1 MVSKSKYNLSATEME
16 IMEFLW
22 DTNKKL
28 SASEILKYFND
39 NKSKN
44 WKKQTLNTFL
54 VKLIEKGALQYDM
67 VKNKKYIITI
77 SIKGVVKKYCT
88 TGIPSIFCLKKS
100 EIVFLCFHIITILA
114 KAQKYKN
121 ISSNFHIILYSSPNI
136 PVISTERLFNT

>member
-67 VKNKKYIITI
+67 VKNKKYYYPTAQSQTKTDILN
-77 SIKGVVKKYCT
+77 
-88 TGIPSIFCLKKS
+88 TGHK
-100 EIVFLCFHIITILA
+100 ILLTKHLMA
-114 KAQKYKN
+114 
-121 ISSNFHIILYSSPNI
+121 L
-136 PVISTERLFNT
+136 

>member
-1 MVSKSKYNLSATEME
+1 ME

-54 VKLIEKGALQYDM
+54 VKLIEKGSLQYDM
-67 VKNKKYIITI
+67 VKNKKYAMTI
-77 SIKGVVKKYCT
+77 NINGVVKK
-88 TGIPSIFCLKKS
+88 
-100 EIVFLCFHIITILA
+100 
-114 KAQKYKN
+114 
-121 ISSNFHIILYSSPNI
+121 
-136 PVISTERLFNT
+136 

>member
-67 VKNKKYIITI
+67 VKNKKYYYPTAQ
-77 SIKGVVKKYCT
+77 SQTKTEHIKYWTQNFINKTFDGSLSNFLCSFTGGARLDEKSYNELKKY
-88 TGIPSIFCLKKS
+88 L
-100 EIVFLCFHIITILA
+100 EDDLN
-114 KAQKYKN
+114 KA
-121 ISSNFHIILYSSPNI
+121 
-136 PVISTERLFNT
+136 

>member
-44 WKKQTLNTFL
+44 WKKTINNIYDDYYFILFHGCNGNL
-54 VKLIEKGALQYDM
+54 RIEGEC
-67 VKNKKYIITI
+67 
-77 SIKGVVKKYCT
+77 G
-88 TGIPSIFCLKKS
+88 
-100 EIVFLCFHIITILA
+100 
-114 KAQKYKN
+114 
-121 ISSNFHIILYSSPNI
+121 
-136 PVISTERLFNT
+136 

>member
-44 WKKQTLNTFL
+44 WKKQTF
-54 VKLIEKGALQYDM
+54 
-67 VKNKKYIITI
+67 
-77 SIKGVVKKYCT
+77 S
-88 TGIPSIFCLKKS
+88 
-100 EIVFLCFHIITILA
+100 
-114 KAQKYKN
+114 
-121 ISSNFHIILYSSPNI
+121 
-136 PVISTERLFNT
+136 

>member
-54 VKLIEKGALQYDM
+54 VKLIEKGALQYD
-67 VKNKKYIITI
+67 VSKNKKYYYPTAQ
-77 SIKGVVKKYCT
+77 SQTKTEHIKHWTQSFIQNTFDGSLYHFLYAFTGGSPLSENDADELKKY
-88 TGIPSIFCLKKS
+88 L
-100 EIVFLCFHIITILA
+100 EEENDV
-114 KAQKYKN
+114 Q
-121 ISSNFHIILYSSPNI
+121 
-136 PVISTERLFNT
+136 

>member
-54 VKLIEKGALQYDM
+54 VKLIEKGSLQYDM
-67 VKNKKYIITI
+67 VKNKKYYYPTAQSQTKTDHIKYWTQNFINKTFDGSLSNFLCSITCGARLDEK
-77 SIKGVVKKYCT
+77 SYNE
-88 TGIPSIFCLKKS
+88 LKKNL
-100 EIVFLCFHIITILA
+100 EDDIN
-114 KAQKYKN
+114 KA
-121 ISSNFHIILYSSPNI
+121 
-136 PVISTERLFNT
+136 